1 MKDFDFFDDDMEV
14 VDISWSVEYGIPRPI
29 YHRPNYF
36 EGLDELSFL
45 KRLTS
50 IL

>member
-1 MKDFDFFDDDMEV
+1 MKDFDFLDDDMKLS
-14 VDISWSVEYGIPRPI
+14 IWWSVEYGIPRRI

-36 EGLDELSFL
+36 KKLDELSFF

>member
-1 MKDFDFFDDDMEV
+1 MEDLDFFDDDLEV
-14 VDISWSVEYGIPRPI
+14 VDIVEYRIPRRI
-29 YHRPNYF
+29 YHRPNYL
-36 EGLDELSFL
+36 EELDELSFC